1 MALELVKSV
10 QAVAARIALWSEAAR
25 AETATAVMM
34 GATSVATIAAVV
46 VGLVLG
52 MRRAVVKMEVRIA
65 SWI

>member
-1 MALELVKSV
+1 MASELVKSA
-10 QAVAARIALWSEAAR
+10 QAVAARIALWSGAAR
-25 AETATAVMM
+25 AEVATAVMM

-46 VGLVLG
+46 VGLVSG